1 MKKRKIMTKLL
12 SAILI
17 LMLAV
22 TVLPLQ
28 AEAAV
33 RISQSSK
40 VLFTGE
46 SFSLYVTG
54 SGARVK
60 WSSSNKKI
68 ATVTQKGRVT
78 AKQTGTA
85 TIKAKAGKKTLKCT
99 VTVKNKFS
107 ATDAAKKIA
116 CTLHDTGT
124 GVVAILK
131 NNNKITV
138 SLQATMAFFAGGQML
153 DTSTDTNYAFESGT
167 ECALYF
173 NAPKDAN
180 FDIVSYDDY
189 KITMSVKE
197 GSDSLICDSGKIS
210 VTSNFGTN
218 NVSAEITNNSGK
230 DLSTIIVSC
239 VYYDASGN
247 TIGYSHQYVKCK
259 TNGSTD
265 YVTYTFP
272 RDANREFITP
282 ASHKMYVNCAYR
294 YSWEK

>member
-1 MKKRKIMTKLL
+1 MKKRRSVTKLL

-22 TVLPLQ
+22 AAIPLR

-33 RISQSSK
+33 RISRSSK
-40 VLFTGE
+40 VLFAGE

-54 SGARVK
+54 SSAKVK
-60 WSSSNKKI
+60 WSSSNKKV
-68 ATVTQKGRVT
+68 ATVTQKGRVS

-85 TIKAKAGKKTLKCT
+85 TITAKAGKKSLKCT

-107 ATDAAKKIA
+107 ASDAAKKIS
-116 CTLHDTGT
+116 CTLHNTGT

-138 SLQATMAFFAGGQML
+138 SLQATMAFYAGGQML
-153 DTSTDTNYAFESGT
+153 DTSIDTNYAFESGT
-167 ECALYF
+167 ECALFF
-173 NAPKDAN
+173 NAPKDEN

-189 KITMSVKE
+189 KITMSVRE
-197 GSDSLICDSGKIS
+197 VSDSLVCDSRKIS

-218 NVSAEITNNSGK
+218 NISAEITNNSGK
-230 DLSTIIVSC
+230 NLSTIIVSC
-239 VYYDASGN
+239 VYYDTSGA

-272 RDANREFITP
+272 RDENREFIIP

-294 YSWEK
+294 YTWEK